1 MRVVLDTN
9 VLISRYLS
17 PNGLPA
23 QVLDLWRQE
32 AFELVVSESILAEY
46 QEVLSYDRL
55 RRLHGLSEA
64 EIAAILDDFR
74 EFAILAEPTERLQVV
89 PEDPDDDK
97 FVEAALAG
105 EAELIV
111 SGDRHLLQLKTYNGI
126 RVITPLV
133 FLAILEQEGN
143 GGSRTQRVRS

>member
-64 EIAAILDDFR
+64 EIAAILEDFR

-89 PEDPDDDK
+89 PEDPDDDR

-111 SGDRHLLQLKTYNGI
+111 SGDHHLLQLKTYNGI
-126 RVITPLV
+126 RVVIPSV
-133 FLAILEQEGN
+133 FLAILEQE
-143 GGSRTQRVRS
+143 RSGESGPSP